1 VRIAFA
7 ACNRQTLAE
16 FSDFG
21 IGRMPPAATPSP
33 EVAAMSAYIVVDC
46 EVTDPVRYEDYKKLA
61 QTAIA
66 KHGGR
71 YLVRGGE
78 TKILEGSWKP
88 HRIVVVEFP
97 SANAIK
103 RFYAS
108 PEYQAARAKREGA
121 ARMSIVAVEGI

>member
-1 VRIAFA
+1 
-7 ACNRQTLAE
+7 
-16 FSDFG
+16 
-21 IGRMPPAATPSP
+21 MP
-33 EVAAMSAYIVVDC
+33 AYIVVDC
-46 EVTDPVRYEDYKKLA
+46 EVTDPVRYEAYKKLA

-78 TKILEGSWKP
+78 TSVLEGGWRP

-97 SANAIK
+97 SANAIR
-103 RFYAS
+103 RFYSS

-121 ARMSIVAVEGI
+121 ARMSIIAVEGI